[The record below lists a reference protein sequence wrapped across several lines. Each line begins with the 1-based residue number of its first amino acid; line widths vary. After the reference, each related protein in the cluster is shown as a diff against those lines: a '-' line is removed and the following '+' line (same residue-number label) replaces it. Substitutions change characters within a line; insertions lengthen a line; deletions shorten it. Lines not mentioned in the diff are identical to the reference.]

1 MTSEL
6 ISTFN
11 IDRKPSNGDVQKSS
25 SMMNLQQSTGG
36 GGAEDD
42 EAASGL
48 SAAASVSSLASG
60 KAAAGGRKIR
70 APVPPTGKHTFC
82 ALIYHT
88 LIEIVRSFLHSDKC

>member
-1 MTSEL
+1 MNLNSQITLAHKNIHCCLTSEL

-60 KAAAGGRKIR
+60 KAAAAGGRKIR
-70 APVPPTGKHTFC
+70 APVPPTGKHIFV
-82 ALIYHT
+82 H
-88 LIEIVRSFLHSDKC
+88 